1 MKVEPIRV
9 PLTFENIPAKE
20 WEEQDEGGARP
31 IEEVAAE
38 LEKLLEDG
46 DDLIGVCGWPD
57 GGFLNVLV
65 VRGSNG
71 GEREVVED
79 QADTPKNS
87 VELAGSK
94 KQRSVRF
101 GQSMRS
107 RGGGRRRR

>member
-65 VRGSNG
+65 VRGSMW
-71 GEREVVED
+71 
-79 QADTPKNS
+79 
-87 VELAGSK
+87 LAC
-94 KQRSVRF
+94 RTF
-101 GQSMRS
+101 GCSA
-107 RGGGRRRR
+107 GRMMEPLRRWTRL